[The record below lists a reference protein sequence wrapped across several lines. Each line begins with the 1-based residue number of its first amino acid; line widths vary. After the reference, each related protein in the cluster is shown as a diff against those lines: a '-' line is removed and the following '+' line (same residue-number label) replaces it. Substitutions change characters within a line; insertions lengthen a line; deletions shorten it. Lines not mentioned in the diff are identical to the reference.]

1 MFSQGA
7 WVVKGQQVYHNSLS
21 KGSFMQNESGLKN
34 PGVLLPNSKRPI
46 NRAPLHPAWSAFI
59 TYCSELEHGE
69 IEILKIQNGLPVLAE
84 ITRKK
89 IKFTL

>member
-1 MFSQGA
+1 MRLGSLQGGK
-7 WVVKGQQVYHNSLS
+7 VHQSSTKGL
-21 KGSFMQNESGLKN
+21 FMQNESGLGN
-34 PGVLLPNSKRPI
+34 PGVLLPNSEALT
-46 NRAPLHPAWSAFI
+46 NRDRLHPAWSAFI

-69 IEILKIQNGLPVLAE
+69 IEILRIQNGLPVLAE